1 MFTFTVLDELEP
13 IAEDKLDNIRNFDTG
28 NGDTNV
34 DKIIDGGYQF
44 SIKNINNKECCLLIT
59 NDDFTECRL
68 QTIWNHI
75 PCVVLV

>member
-34 DKIIDGGYQF
+34 DKIIDGGYQVQYQEHQQQRMLF
-44 SIKNINNKECCLLIT
+44 IDNQ
-59 NDDFTECRL
+59 R
-68 QTIWNHI
+68 
-75 PCVVLV
+75 